1 MKKLLQSLFFL
12 MFLAS
17 AAMAQDRTVTGAVTD
32 KSDNKPLPGVTVRI
46 KGSRIG
52 TQTNSDGKYSLTA
65 PSSATELEFSYVGY
79 VIQTVAISDVVNVS
93 LAGDATALS
102 EVVVVGYGTTTQQ
115 AFTGSAKVVSSTQL
129 EKKRVSNVTQALAG
143 EVAGVRVVNTSGQPG
158 TAATVRIR
166 GIGSVSGNR
175 DPLYVVD
182 GVPFSGG
189 LNSINVADIESTTV
203 LKDAA
208 ATAIYGSRGSNGVVV
223 ITTKTGKGK
232 ESFIDVDA
240 NFGSNMSL
248 IPRYD
253 VIKSPEQFIA
263 LAWEGLYN
271 QGRGLATPLNDAA
284 AKTYANNRLFGPTAG
299 GLNATTNIWNS
310 TGANLIDNDTRQVKS
325 GITRKY
331 DPENWEDYAF
341 QNSNRSEI
349 NVRLG
354 GSANKTNYYTSL
366 GYLND
371 IGYSIKS
378 DYKRLTGRVN
388 LTHEVK
394 PWLNGGMN
402 LSFTNSK
409 RNRGGQ
415 TEDSGSV
422 FWFVDN
428 IPPIYPL
435 FLRDAAGVK
444 VPDPFF
450 GGDQYDYGT
459 TGRRFGSLTNSIA
472 DARYDTFRDDRNE
485 VNGNVSLNANIIEGL
500 TFENTFGLQYYNN
513 KNINRN
519 NKFYGSAASQNGA
532 IYLENTELTSINLL
546 NLLRYK
552 KTFGDHNLQ
561 VLAAHE
567 ITKYKLNYIDA
578 SRYNLVLN
586 DSEDINNGTVTN
598 PSYSY
603 TDAYGLESYFGQA
616 TYDYKNKYFLS
627 ASLRTDGSSRFL
639 NDKWG
644 TFGSVG
650 AAWLISNE
658 DFMAN
663 QTIFSS
669 LKLKASYG
677 LIGDQAGVGF
687 YPGYNLLNIDNVGDQ
702 PGLSINTIGNPDLT
716 WETSK
721 MFQTGVEFNIG
732 KYVTAAVDYYSKNTD
747 DLIFNRGVGPSSGF
761 ANIRVNGGK
770 LRNQGLEF
778 DVVGHLL
785 KGEGFYLDLGV
796 NGEMFSNKLTAM
808 PIDPSTGQQ
817 KPLDPQGIYAYSAGH
832 SIYDFYVRKY
842 IGVDMADGKSQW
854 ETYFIDTNGNGVP
867 DGGLIE
873 NLAGEYIGSLSS
885 YLAANPDKAGQ
896 LVKTTT
902 KTYQNATQQYDGR
915 SAIPDVRGAVNL
927 NGGFKGFDLSIQMIY
942 SLGGYAYDGAYATLM
957 GNGLVANNNWHKDI
971 LDRWQSPAQPGNGI
985 VPRISNNQD
994 ANVSSS
1000 SSRFITKADYFSLNN
1015 VRLGYTIPTNITSKF
1030 GVAGLNVWVS
1040 GDNLYFT
1047 SKREGFNPSTSEP
1060 GSTNMYRYSPLSTI
1074 SAGLRVKL

>member
-1 MKKLLQSLFFL
+1 MKKLLQSLFIL
-12 MFLAS
+12 VFLAS

-158 TAATVRIR
+158 TVATVRIR

-240 NFGSNMSL
+240 NFGTNMSL

-271 QGRGLATPLNDAA
+271 QGLGLATPSADPAA
-284 AKTYANNRLFGPTAG
+284 YASNRLFGPTAG

-310 TGANLIDNDTRQVKS
+310 TGANLIDPATRQVRA
-325 GITRKY
+325 GVTRKY

-341 QNSNRSEI
+341 QSSNRSEI

-444 VPDPFF
+444 VPDTFF

-472 DARYDTFRDDRNE
+472 DAKYDTFRDDRNE

-513 KNINRN
+513 KNVNRN

-586 DSEDINNGTVTN
+586 GSEDINNGTVTN

-650 AAWLISNE
+650 AAWLISSE

-732 KYVTAAVDYYSKNTD
+732 KYITAAVDYYSKNTD

-778 DVVGHLL
+778 DVVGHIL

-817 KPLDPQGIYAYSAGH
+817 KPLDPQGNYAYSAGH

-915 SAIPDVRGAVNL
+915 SAIPDVRGAINL

-1015 VRLGYTIPTNITSKF
+1015 VRLGYTIPANITSKF

-1060 GSTNMYRYSPLSTI
+1060 GSTNTYRYSPLSTI